1 MSRTHAESASGQGL
15 VEFALVI
22 PVILLLFLGIFD
34 LGRAIFA
41 FNTVANAAR
50 EGARVAAVDQ
60 VLTSPDCV
68 ESMPV
73 EDPANPHWSVKECA
87 IAAAQALGLPASAI
101 SVSYAPPTGSTI
113 TCAPTLHLGCIAS
126 VTVQYS
132 WSSITPLIG
141 GLVGPITMSSTSQMP
156 IERVFP

>member
-1 MSRTHAESASGQGL
+1 MKRRGGRSGDGQGL
-15 VEFALVI
+15 VEFAVVL

-34 LGRAIFA
+34 LGRAVFA
-41 FNTVANAAR
+41 VNTIANAAR

-87 IAAAQALGLPASAI
+87 AAAAQALGVPTSAI
-101 SVSYAPPTGSTI
+101 SVSYAPPGGSTLS
-113 TCAPTLHLGCIAS
+113 CAPTLHVGCIAS

-132 WSSITPLIG
+132 WSAITPVIGNLIG
-141 GLVGPITMSSTSQMP
+141 PISISSTSQMP
-156 IERVFP
+156 IQRVFP